1 MSENQSSEF
10 NVKISSTGDVLGV
23 PKNKTVLAVLNENG
37 YRVEQSCGHGLCGVC
52 KVRVLEGEPD
62 HKDMVLSPAER
73 SEFMTTCV
81 SRSKSAEI
89 VLELELPSASSEA
102 IPIGPV
108 AVVDNHICVGC
119 LTCVRAC
126 TYGAASIDAELVGV
140 GGIMGAATIN
150 EEDCTGCGLCAAAC
164 PTGAID
170 LTRFANQEIISQ
182 FKELLG
188 SDGPVANTP
197 RVVVFACPSCPTS
210 IEAFT
215 PNSAKPVD
223 LKVIEMPCSG
233 RVDNFSMMKAFEHG
247 ADGVIVSGCEPG
259 KCYFNAG
266 NTNAEKRVRRTG
278 AWLDNVGLGANRVR
292 MVHLPK
298 DGAKPFRQAVHE
310 MADELRTAVR
320 SDLRKPSALAT
331 KETEATNVVAGGL
344 KAESPE
350 DAFLREIGI
359 I

>member
-1 MSENQSSEF
+1 MPENQSSEF
-10 NVKISSTGDVLGV
+10 NVKISSTGDILGV
-23 PKNKTVLAVLNENG
+23 PKNKSVLAVLNENG

-62 HKDMVLSPAER
+62 HKDMVLSPAEK

-81 SRSKSAEI
+81 SRSISAEI
-89 VLELELPSASSEA
+89 VLELGLPNASGASIISGPIA
-102 IPIGPV
+102 I
-108 AVVDNHICVGC
+108 VDNSICVGC

-126 TYGAASIDAELVGV
+126 TYGAASIDSQLVGV

-150 EEDCTGCGLCAAAC
+150 ADDCTGCGLCAAAC

-170 LTRFANQEIISQ
+170 LTRFTNKEIISQ
-182 FKELLG
+182 FKKLLG
-188 SDGPVANTP
+188 SDSPVENTP

-215 PNSAKPVD
+215 SNSAKPVD
-223 LKVIEMPCSG
+223 LKVVEMPCSG
-233 RVDNFSMMKAFEHG
+233 RVDNYSMMKAFEYG

-266 NTNAEKRVRRTG
+266 NTNAVKRVRRTG
-278 AWLDNVGLGANRVR
+278 AWLDNVGLGANRIR

-298 DGAKPFRQAVHE
+298 DGAEPFRQAVQE
-310 MADELRTAVR
+310 MAD
-320 SDLRKPSALAT
+320 DLRASVRCDLHKPMVTA
-331 KETEATNVVAGGL
+331 EREVEATEVVAEGQ
-344 KAESPE
+344 KAENPE
-350 DAFLREIGI
+350 DAFLREIGVI
-359 I
+359 

>member
-1 MSENQSSEF
+1 MPEEQLSEF
-10 NVKISSTGDVLGV
+10 KVKISSTGDVLGV
-23 PKNKTVLAVLNENG
+23 PKNKSVLAVLNENG

-62 HKDMVLSPAER
+62 HKDMVLSPAEQ

-81 SRSKSAEI
+81 SRSRSAEI
-89 VLELELPSASSEA
+89 VLELGLPSANSEA
-102 IPIGPV
+102 VSSSPI
-108 AVVDNHICVGC
+108 AVVDNSICVGC

-126 TYGAASIDAELVGV
+126 TYGAASIDSLLVGV

-150 EEDCTGCGLCAAAC
+150 AEDCTGCGLCAAAC

-170 LTRFANQEIISQ
+170 LTRFANKEIISQ
-182 FKELLG
+182 FEELLG

-210 IEAFT
+210 IDAFT

-223 LKVIEMPCSG
+223 LKVVEMPCSG
-233 RVDNFSMMKAFEHG
+233 RVDNYSMMKAFEYG

-266 NTNAEKRVRRTG
+266 NTNAVKRVRRTG
-278 AWLDNVGLGANRVR
+278 AWLDNVGLGASRVR

-298 DGAKPFRQAVHE
+298 DGAEPFRQAVQE
-310 MADELRTAVR
+310 MADELRTVVR
-320 SDLRKPSALAT
+320 GDLHKAT
-331 KETEATNVVAGGL
+331 PFAEKRTGATEVGAEGL
-344 KAESPE
+344 KAENPE
-350 DAFLREIGI
+350 DAFLREIGVI
-359 I
+359 